1 MATRRF
7 TPNAAPVFQVDT
19 LTIGGTWL
27 AGETVTITIANVA
40 FVVTIGSLVTT
51 AQVATTIKQAFNG
64 ETLTDTSA
72 SCIPTIAQSGA
83 QAIATFAEI
92 GATVS
97 SSVVTFT
104 GKTAGKPYVLA
115 TTEGSTSGTVS
126 DASVT
131 VAVGPSFFSEQ
142 DNWSGNTVPVD
153 TDTIVVDQGSGTVLF
168 GLTPAIQPA
177 AVEIPLS
184 FLGKIGMA
192 AINVD
197 TTSKPYTEYRTDY
210 LTFDDNSATTTYTIG
225 HGSGGGSGRLKIN
238 AGAGQC
244 VWVVRGSGTRE
255 IASTPCVLLKG
266 THASNELNNWNGD
279 VGVAFYAGETSVI
292 ATLRT
297 GNGVASSAQT
307 YCGAGVTLSS
317 CTITMNGGTMT
328 TNSAVSTVTISNGVW
343 THRSGNVATLNV
355 DGGTVYWEAGS
366 ATITTLKVGT
376 DGIFDKSRDSRPLTV
391 TNAVQLYKG
400 ATVNDPDGTITFSGG
415 FKLNRCRL
423 EDVTLD
429 LGPDKTYTVT

>member
-7 TPNAAPVFQVDT
+7 TPNAAPIYQTDT

-27 AGETVTITIANVA
+27 AGETVTITIANVD

-64 ETLTDTSA
+64 ETLTDTDA
-72 SCIPTIAQSGA
+72 SCIPTIAQGGA
-83 QAIATFAEI
+83 QAIPAFAEI
-92 GATVS
+92 GATVA

-115 TTEGSTSGTVS
+115 TTEGSTSGTVA

-131 VAVGPSFFSEQ
+131 AAVGPSHFSQQ

-153 TDTIVVDQGSGTVLF
+153 NDAIVIDQGEGEILH

-177 AVEIPLS
+177 SVEIPQS
-184 FLGKIGMA
+184 FLGMVGLA
-192 AINVD
+192 AINADV
-197 TTSKPYTEYRTDY
+197 TYKPYTEYRTDY

-225 HGSGGGSGRLKIN
+225 HGAGGGSGRIKIN
-238 AGAGQC
+238 AGAGQSN
-244 VWVVRGSGTRE
+244 WVVRGSGTRE
-255 IASTPCVLLKG
+255 LTSTPCVLIKG
-266 THASNELNNWNGD
+266 SHASNELNNWNGD
-279 VGVAFYAGETSVI
+279 VGVAFYSGETAVI

-307 YCGAGVTLSS
+307 YCGAGVTLSG
-317 CTITMNGGTMT
+317 CTVTMNGGTMT
-328 TNSAVSTVTISNGVW
+328 TNSAISSVTISNGTW
-343 THRSGNVATLNV
+343 THRAGNVTTLNV

-400 ATVNDPDGTITFSGG
+400 ATISDPNGTITFTGG

-429 LGPDKTYTVT
+429 LGPDRTYTVT